1 MMNKFITLS
10 IGFLIITF
18 LTACG
23 NPKIVPATP
32 ITNKVSMES
41 NQENLH
47 QMLVLL
53 AKYKKYEILSDNGT
67 TKMRLKYSRLD
78 QENSLVS
85 SITYDVV
92 NNANS
97 YTMSYADSE
106 NFNYKD
112 GQISGSYSWYIKHFD
127 GVLEKMYDDPEY
139 LSRMKAI
146 VANPNLHH

>member
-1 MMNKFITLS
+1 MYTKSLLASLVVGSIIFI
-10 IGFLIITF
+10 G
-18 LTACG
+18 CG

-32 ITNKVSMES
+32 ITNEMNAEKS
-41 NQENLH
+41 QENLH

-53 AKYKKYEILSDNGT
+53 AKYKKYEILSDNGAT
-67 TKMRLKYSRLD
+67 EMRIKYSRL
-78 QENSLVS
+78 NSKKNAKVS

-106 NFNYKD
+106 NFDYKD
-112 GQISGSYSWYIKHFD
+112 GQISGSYSWYIEHFND
-127 GVLEKMYDDPEY
+127 VLKKMYDDSEY
-139 LSRMKAI
+139 MARMKTI